1 MGGRDWEHL
10 DVPHLG
16 FASCPSGR
24 REHTVPAVFSAAD
37 PVARERHPCSVSSE
51 SRNGVEAMV
60 MTPDTRPSRP
70 TRDPETDPR
79 PFFESPSQ
87 SRRSDAQPRSRC
99 SLLLVLFP
107 SSLPLPS
114 LRHSWWK
121 RSNFSVQREMFVAR
135 RERRERRVGVMVRY
149 IQRKR
154 ARLEGRWSRLEPS
167 WTYGLYYGLS
177 RSTRFGASC

>member
-1 MGGRDWEHL
+1 
-10 DVPHLG
+10 
-16 FASCPSGR
+16 
-24 REHTVPAVFSAAD
+24 
-37 PVARERHPCSVSSE
+37 
-51 SRNGVEAMV
+51 MV

-177 RSTRFGASC
+177 RSTRFGASCTGGSFYPETGFYRPLARAPQIQTAPASFNRPFPSLFLRITL